1 MNEYELPNDH
11 GEKWEFEEPTRRYDL
26 EDRLVAFSAQIIDV
40 VEALP
45 NTRAGNHLAGQLIRS
60 GTSTALNYGE
70 VQAAESR
77 NDFIHKMKIG
87 WKELKETRVCLRIID
102 RKKMVADHALL
113 ESTLNETQQL
123 VSIFA
128 KSIST
133 AQANRN
139 SSSTP

>member
-1 MNEYELPNDH
+1 MKEYELPDGN
-11 GEKWEFEEPTRRYDL
+11 GEEWKLEETTRRYDL
-26 EDRLVAFSAQIIDV
+26 EDRLVAFSALVIDV

-60 GTSTALNYGE
+60 GTSPALNYGE

-102 RKKMVADHALL
+102 RKKMVADRSLL
-113 ESTLNETQQL
+113 ESTLDETRQL

-128 KSIST
+128 KSIAT

-139 SSSTP
+139 SSPNL